1 MKKSDVTTGILS
13 QVVISRSIPP
23 RLQRLYFSILGELK
37 YKELDPENQLIA
49 DQIAYCYCK
58 IKDVQDMRYL
68 YGMRLD
74 LPRSGEAVNSMAE
87 RREKMQ
93 ELELLPAL
101 QKQLITWIS
110 ALRAGKN
117 KMPGEDPTKTIT
129 EELRKYA
136 TGYGVENID

>member
-23 RLQRLYFSILGELK
+23 RLQRLYFQILAELK
-37 YKELDPENQLIA
+37 YKELDTENQLIA
-49 DQIAYCYCK
+49 DQIAYTFCK

-74 LPRSGEAVNSMAE
+74 LPRNGEAVNSMAE
-87 RREKMQ
+87 RREKMK

-101 QKQLITWIS
+101 QKQLITWIQ

-117 KMPGEDPTKTIT
+117 KTTGEDPTQQIT
-129 EELRKYA
+129 EELSKYA
-136 TGYGVENID
+136 RGFGVENID